1 MKIINIISYIN
12 ANFGENKNLKY
23 AINDSTNKNNF
34 KFKRLLIITIIIFFF
49 INIYNIA
56 KK

>member
-23 AINDSTNKNNF
+23 VINYSTNKSNF

>member
-34 KFKRLLIITIIIFFF
+34 KFYI
-49 INIYNIA
+49 
-56 KK
+56 KKKNLCL

>member
-23 AINDSTNKNNF
+23 AINDSIDKNNF

>member
-23 AINDSTNKNNF
+23 AINYSIDKNNF